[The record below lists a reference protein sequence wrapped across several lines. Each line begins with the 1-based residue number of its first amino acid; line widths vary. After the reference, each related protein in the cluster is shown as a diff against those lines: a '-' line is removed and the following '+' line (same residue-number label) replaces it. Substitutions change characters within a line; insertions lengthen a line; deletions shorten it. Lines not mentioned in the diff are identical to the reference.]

1 MKKLIAL
8 VVAAFMLA
16 GCGNFVTDFG
26 IPSVLIAPA
35 GSEDR
40 SIRDQNGNVTRVA
53 FVVKYTIRTLPG
65 SPLGVVSQLNRVG
78 GGSLPGGEVLSCAP
92 DTTPDN
98 CPLISGEITF
108 NTFPAPGSI
117 LIESYDANGANGQG
131 RTVFLPRPIT
141 LY

>member
-16 GCGNFVTDFG
+16 GCANFVTDFG
-26 IPSVLIAPA
+26 IPSVVIAGA

-40 SIRDQNGNVTRVA
+40 SIRDANGNVTRVA

-65 SPLGVVSQLNRVG
+65 SPLGVISQLNLVG
-78 GGSLPGGEVLSCAP
+78 GGTLSGGEVLSCAP
-92 DTTPDN
+92 ETPVDG
-98 CPLISGEITF
+98 CPVIRGEITF
-108 NTFPAPGSI
+108 NQFPATGSI
-117 LIESYDANGANGQG
+117 RVESYDANSANGGG
-131 RTVFLPRPIT
+131 RTVFLPRPVT